1 MPSLKE
7 VRIRIASVKS
17 TKQITSAMKMV
28 SASKLRKAQNAILSM
43 RPYASKLNE
52 IMQNLSH
59 DLEGSDE
66 GVWADDRGDNRVLII
81 TVTSNRGLCGAFN
94 MNVVK
99 EAVTLISEKYTS
111 QLKTG
116 KLDIMCIG
124 KKGADT
130 FKAWGYK
137 PVEINDEIFDEL
149 TFENTVKIAERLM
162 NDFLEKK
169 YDKIIIVYNQFKNAA
184 VQILQKEQFLPVAE
198 SEKNTLE
205 KSREVAANYIFE
217 PNKEEILEAL
227 VPKTIKIQLYKA
239 LLDSH
244 AAEHGARMTAMH
256 KATENAE
263 ELLKS
268 LNLSYNK
275 ARQAAITNEILE
287 IVGGAEALKG

>member
-28 SASKLRKAQNAILSM
+28 SASKLRRAQNAILSM
-43 RPYASKLNE
+43 RPYAAKLHE

-81 TVTSNRGLCGAFN
+81 PVTSNRGLCGAFN

-99 EAVTLISEKYTS
+99 EAAALINEKYTS
-111 QLKTG
+111 QLNAG

-130 FKAWGYK
+130 LLAWGYK
-137 PVEINDEIFDEL
+137 PTEINTEIFDDL
-149 TFENTVKIAERLM
+149 TFENTVEIAERLM
-162 NDFLEKK
+162 NEFLEKK
-169 YDKIIIVYNQFKNAA
+169 YDKIIVVYNQFKNAA
-184 VQILQKEQFLPVAE
+184 VQILQKEQFLPVTE
-198 SEKNTLE
+198 NVSEKEEN
-205 KSREVAANYIFE
+205 KSEVAANYIFE

-239 LLDSH
+239 LLDSY

-268 LNLSYNK
+268 LKLSYNK